1 MHWGLVVVRYQQKG
15 SGIMAT
21 SRKTTSKTVTKKDL
35 AEAVEPVK
43 AELVEEAA
51 TTLKPEKIR
60 EKAVKKEILAKAD
73 EDSSTNVMQ
82 CIEALRNAVNA
93 QLADLAAKLS
103 AETAKYL
110 NLQSAIQLKEAE
122 LKQIYDIDSEAT
134 SLLALIEAQR
144 IKEEEFK
151 QEEAKWK
158 ADFAEEKAEAEAELE
173 AKTEDAR
180 KLQERKK
187 EEYEYNWKRECE
199 RKRTELED
207 ELTALRRNIA
217 SERQTF
223 DDESARRS
231 AELDLREKEIS
242 QKEEL
247 LATLQQEA
255 EEFPET
261 LQKEVDKACKSLEA
275 RLKAEFAMKDQLM
288 QKGFEGDKNVYE
300 AKIASMKEIVDS
312 QAKQLVEL
320 AQRQEKAYNQVQDI
334 ATKAVANCGKTI
346 FAQTQEPQHAKLT

>member
-1 MHWGLVVVRYQQKG
+1 
-15 SGIMAT
+15 MAIT
-21 SRKTTSKTVTKKDL
+21 RKTPSKTVTKKDL

-60 EKAVKKEILAKAD
+60 EKAVKAEILSKAD
-73 EDSSTNVMQ
+73 EDSSGNVTQ

-93 QLADLAAKLS
+93 ELGDLSAKLS

-110 NLQSAIQLKEAE
+110 NMQSAIVLKEAE

-144 IKEEEFK
+144 SKEEEFK
-151 QEEAKWK
+151 QDEAKWK
-158 ADFAEEKAEAEAELE
+158 ADFAETKAEAEAELA
-173 AKTEDAR
+173 AKTEETR
-180 KLQERKK
+180 KLHERKK
-187 EEYEYNWKRECE
+187 EEYEYNWKRECD

-207 ELTALRRNIA
+207 ELAVLRRNIA
-217 SERQTF
+217 SERQAF
-223 DDESARRS
+223 DDETAKRV
-231 AELDLREKEIS
+231 AELDVREKEIS

-247 LATLQQEA
+247 LASLQQA
-255 EEFPET
+255 SEEFPQT
-261 LQKEVDKACKSLEA
+261 LQKEVDKACKALEA
-275 RLKAEFAMKDQLM
+275 RLKAENSMKEQLM
-288 QKGFEGDKNVYE
+288 QKGFDGDKNVYE
-300 AKIASMKEIVDS
+300 AKIASMKEALDS

-320 AQRQEKAYNQVQDI
+320 GQRQEKAYSQVQDI

-346 FAQTQEPQHAKLT
+346 FAPAPEPPHAKLT